1 MAPRAID
8 LRSLPY
14 VSKKSERTQ
23 QVVDEVLGSEGARR
37 RRMFLVATSGPTSF
51 VVKEAAP
58 ADEAAADD
66 APAPAPASPRG
77 DVPASPRL
85 EESPLSRARQRPVKH
100 RVRIG
105 AKHGCS
111 CGGVDEKAGELCHH
125 VHFVLL
131 KVLRVPAGNPLA
143 WQPALT
149 DSELDSVLD
158 FRARFERRAQTI
170 ARKHEYLRRRQ
181 GGGAGPRSFV
191 TESDVAEGELAI
203 IDALAPGPKT
213 ANAPALPTEEEMCPV
228 CLDPLDVSEDGSP
241 LTYCVKT
248 CGNWV
253 HVRCMI
259 EYGERRGGKSARHA
273 QLQRVRS
280 RSCSTRFG

>member
-23 QVVDEVLGSEGARR
+23 RVVDEVLGSEGARR

-58 ADEAAADD
+58 ADEAAAED

-85 EESPLSRARQRPVKH
+85 EESPLSRARQRPAKH
-100 RVRIG
+100 RVKIG

-259 EYGERRGGKSARHA
+259 EYPSPCRRRRRRCAT
-273 QLQRVRS
+273 
-280 RSCSTRFG
+280 SCSGARARRPGRRR